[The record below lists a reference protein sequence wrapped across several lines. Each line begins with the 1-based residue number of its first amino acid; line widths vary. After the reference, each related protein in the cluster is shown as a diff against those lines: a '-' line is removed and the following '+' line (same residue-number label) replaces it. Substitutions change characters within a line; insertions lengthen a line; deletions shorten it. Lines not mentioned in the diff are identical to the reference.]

1 LTAPSAVAVY
11 RQMIGVQIAN
21 GEWVGVATDFKMP
34 DVFDGVTARHAM
46 SVQRMVGSAA
56 DQDEPYRADSRAKNW
71 VGKAVAEVLDL
82 DLDKASEKARASAI
96 AKKWL
101 ETDVLRKDVWP
112 DSRAGRDVQVV
123 VVGAWIT
130 GSEAG
135 M

>member
-1 LTAPSAVAVY
+1 
-11 RQMIGVQIAN
+11 
-21 GEWVGVATDFKMP
+21 
-34 DVFDGVTARHAM
+34 
-46 SVQRMVGSAA
+46 
-56 DQDEPYRADSRAKNW
+56 
-71 VGKAVAEVLDL
+71 VLDL